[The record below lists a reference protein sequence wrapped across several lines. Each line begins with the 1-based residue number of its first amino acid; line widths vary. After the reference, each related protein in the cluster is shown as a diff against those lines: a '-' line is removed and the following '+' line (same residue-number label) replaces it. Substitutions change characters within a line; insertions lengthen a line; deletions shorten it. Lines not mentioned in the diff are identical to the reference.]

1 MFKFPGQFFHLFF
14 AHSLILLGIEPDPPA
29 GVAHDIQRWK
39 NKREHHRLSRW
50 LGGSSART

>member
-14 AHSLILLGIEPDPPA
+14 AHSLILLGIESDPPA

-39 NKREHHRLSRW
+39 NKREHHRLS
-50 LGGSSART
+50 